1 MFIDTPQYNDIFLL
15 AKQGVTSGLSIEQLT
30 DIICETALDITHNEI
45 DHIKL
50 KAHLVTQL
58 QPVHQIRGSQLPTS
72 KKEMECAVKNLLEM
86 HEFKFID
93 ETGILADTL
102 HKLSEYDK
110 LLEINNKLVP
120 VLLNQLFDIFSLYS
134 EMLKVREIY
143 YKKSDSL
150 DRTTALN
157 SSNNTEKTLVP
168 LYPYMKENKHNG
180 VVKPRI
186 YKNVVSAYIENA
198 YVTDFALSAIKLFGI
213 EKVKCANPEE
223 IQALEFIGGYINST
237 LRVEKK
243 DIINS
248 LKITISQLYLKNSY
262 IQKLLGLEHHLPL
275 ETLASCID
283 HFLGY
288 IFKIDTKKKKTDH
301 RKFKQ
306 PIQIR
311 THFDCVP
318 LLEYVRKGKEKK
330 NPVLEDTE
338 FLHEFQEKI
347 KVKISKI

>member
-1 MFIDTPQYNDIFLL
+1 MFNSNSQYSNMFML
-15 AKQGVTSGLSIEQLT
+15 ASQCIQSGLTIES
-30 DIICETALDITHNEI
+30 ALDLIFETGVEIFDNEI
-45 DHIKL
+45 DPIQL
-50 KAHLVTQL
+50 KTYLTTQL
-58 QPVHQIRGSQLPTS
+58 QPILQIRKSQVPTS
-72 KKEMECAVKNLLEM
+72 KKEMESAVKNLLDM
-86 HEFKFID
+86 HEFKFED
-93 ETGILADTL
+93 ETGILKDAL
-102 HKLSEYDK
+102 YKLSEYDR
-110 LLEINNKLVP
+110 LIEVNHKLVP

-168 LYPYMKENKHNG
+168 LHPYMKENKHNG

-198 YVTDFALSAIKLFGI
+198 YETDFALSAIKLFGI

-275 ETLASCID
+275 ETLASYID

-330 NPVLEDTE
+330 NPVLVDSE

>member
-1 MFIDTPQYNDIFLL
+1 T
-15 AKQGVTSGLSIEQLT
+15 
-30 DIICETALDITHNEI
+30 
-45 DHIKL
+45 
-50 KAHLVTQL
+50 
-58 QPVHQIRGSQLPTS
+58 
-72 KKEMECAVKNLLEM
+72 
-86 HEFKFID
+86 D
-93 ETGILADTL
+93 ETGILENTL
-102 HKLSEYDK
+102 YNLSEYDK
-110 LLEINNKLVP
+110 LIEVDGKLVP

-134 EMLKVREIY
+134 EMLRVRENY

-168 LYPYMKENKHNG
+168 LSPYMKENMHNG
-180 VVKPRI
+180 IVKPRV
-186 YKNVVSAYIENA
+186 YKNVVSDYIKDPYA
-198 YVTDFALSAIKLFGI
+198 TDHILSAIKHFGI
-213 EKVKCANPEE
+213 EKMKCASPEE

-248 LKITISQLYLKNSY
+248 LKISISQLYLKNSY
-262 IQKLLGLEHHLPL
+262 IQKIVGLEHHLPL
-275 ETLASCID
+275 ETLASYID

-306 PIQIR
+306 PIQVR

-318 LLEYVRKGKEKK
+318 LFEYVRKGKVK
-330 NPVLEDTE
+330 NIPALEDTE
-338 FLHEFQEKI
+338 FLYEFQEKI
-347 KVKISKI
+347 KVKISRI